1 MLTSVKH
8 AFRVLR
14 KDPGFTAVAICSMA
28 IGIGATSAMFNMADS
43 MLLRPLPVTDPYR
56 VVAINTAKSA
66 PFGSNTAISYPDY
79 VDLRDHNRTFD
90 GLVAASYAR
99 FGFSPDARTL
109 PRMKFGFFVS
119 GNFFRVLGVRPA
131 LGRDFRPD
139 EDQVQGRNAVV
150 MLGHDFWVSQ
160 YGASPSVLGWRIRLN
175 GIEFTVIGVAPE

>member
-1 MLTSVKH
+1 
-8 AFRVLR
+8 
-14 KDPGFTAVAICSMA
+14 
-28 IGIGATSAMFNMADS
+28 
-43 MLLRPLPVTDPYR
+43 
-56 VVAINTAKSA
+56 
-66 PFGSNTAISYPDY
+66 
-79 VDLRDHNRTFD
+79 
-90 GLVAASYAR
+90 
-99 FGFSPDARTL
+99 L

>member
-8 AFRVLR
+8 ALRVLR